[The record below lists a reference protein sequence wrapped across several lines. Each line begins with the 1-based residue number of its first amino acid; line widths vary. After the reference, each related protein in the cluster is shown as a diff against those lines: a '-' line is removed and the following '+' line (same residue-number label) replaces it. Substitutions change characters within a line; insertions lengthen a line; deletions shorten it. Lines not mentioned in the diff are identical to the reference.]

1 MDKRRLMEN
10 LENQEKAAQEMSDL
24 PKGSIQ
30 PYKRKDTIYYYLA
43 YRDGNKVKRTYI
55 GREGDPVIE
64 ETRAL
69 LESRKR
75 LEAYLKALKKEQAA
89 ILRDS
94 QVRLQAYQ
102 KSFDNMLRTKEG
114 EKHHDTR

>member
-1 MDKRRLMEN
+1 MDKKRLMDN
-10 LENQEKAAQEMSDL
+10 LENQEKTAQEMAEL

-55 GREGDPVIE
+55 GRDGDPVIE
-64 ETRAL
+64 ETKAQ
-69 LESRKR
+69 LENRKR

-94 QVRLQAYQ
+94 QERLQAYQ
-102 KSFDNMLRTKEG
+102 KSFDNILKTKKG
-114 EKHHDTR
+114 EKHNDTR

>member
-1 MDKRRLMEN
+1 MDKEKLLKN
-10 LENQEKAAQEMSDL
+10 IQDQEKTAQEMSDL

-43 YRDGNKVKRTYI
+43 YRDGNKVNRTYI

-75 LEAYLKALKKEQAA
+75 LERTGGLEKGQVA

-94 QVRLQAYQ
+94 QERLQAYQ
-102 KSFDNMLRTKEG
+102 KSFDNIFRTKKG
-114 EKHHDTR
+114 EKTP